1 MTAPRATGRDGRMGL
16 ERTIRPLP
24 RREPKAGKRSPRP
37 VSPRWAKKAHPPP
50 PRAGRRTRRR
60 KAKAGRRAQEQTYSR
75 HTGQLQQQGGGCT
88 GRGAAARAGGLF
100 AKRPGEKPFA
110 PLRRGR
116 SAAGGGT
123 GKVRK
128 SVRRHH
134 GPGGGRAGGR
144 QKPGGGRGSRRV
156 RATRGSCKS
165 RDAFPTDATPSE
177 KGSKPGHRKP
187 DRRKKGR
194 GRYARTG
201 EKRRLV
207 WVTVPKIIALPKK

>member
-24 RREPKAGKRSPRP
+24 RREPKAGKLPPRP

-50 PRAGRRTRRR
+50 PRAGRRTRRKVAEAGPCR
-60 KAKAGRRAQEQTYSR
+60 WERQWETVCRGGRTAFLQKGLAKN
-75 HTGQLQQQGGGCT
+75 
-88 GRGAAARAGGLF
+88 F
-100 AKRPGEKPFA
+100 PA
-110 PLRRGR
+110 PLPRGR
-116 SAAGGGT
+116 SAAGGT

-128 SVRRHH
+128 SARRHH

-144 QKPGGGRGSRRV
+144 QKPGDGRGSRRV

-165 RDAFPTDATPSE
+165 RDAFPADATPSE

-194 GRYARTG
+194 GRSARTG

-207 WVTVPKIIALPKK
+207 WVTVPKIIALPKN